1 MFAYD
6 PAPGGGRLV
15 AIPCV
20 KVAEVYDLPTN
31 LPQAKLREVFVPSG
45 VIEPVQLPKNWMVR
59 GYAPANS
66 IDINGNWYEGTRY
79 GTNLRR
85 GDWVFPETGFFR
97 PGTASEGRH
106 RHSFMIRFEA
116 GTGRVATQTGE
127 AVLVFLPA
135 PAEPPPLLSLPPN
148 DVAALRGLRLSN
160 PRRYVERILS
170 STTMN
175 QTLKRNLLGVD
186 SADMVTVKPVSAIA
200 VYDETRLAA
209 GLGATLDPTTGCMY
223 KVRQPNVQPDFV
235 PVTDG
240 AGARTEDNA
249 RTTAL
254 VNQWIEGDTNLTNGI
269 QSREDGD
276 DPQAR
281 IFVVDRY
288 SGVLQRVETQE

>member
-1 MFAYD
+1 
-6 PAPGGGRLV
+6 
-15 AIPCV
+15 
-20 KVAEVYDLPTN
+20 
-31 LPQAKLREVFVPSG
+31 
-45 VIEPVQLPKNWMVR
+45 
-59 GYAPANS
+59 
-66 IDINGNWYEGTRY
+66 
-79 GTNLRR
+79 
-85 GDWVFPETGFFR
+85 
-97 PGTASEGRH
+97 
-106 RHSFMIRFEA
+106 
-116 GTGRVATQTGE
+116 
-127 AVLVFLPA
+127 
-135 PAEPPPLLSLPPN
+135 
-148 DVAALRGLRLSN
+148 
-160 PRRYVERILS
+160 VERILS